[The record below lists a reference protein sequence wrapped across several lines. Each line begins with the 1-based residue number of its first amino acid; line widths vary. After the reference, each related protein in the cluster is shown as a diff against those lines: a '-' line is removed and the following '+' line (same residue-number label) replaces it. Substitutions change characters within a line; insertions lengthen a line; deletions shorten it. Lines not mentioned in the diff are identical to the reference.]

1 MACAALMLGVTVAPL
16 SGQAAECAPVRPP
29 AVTILVQPMQPQY
42 RHALSRSQISALRG
56 GRGHMTSDR
65 SHLGLT
71 HTQTGVSV
79 KPTVAF
85 YRQPKGTVCAALDQV
100 EVVWQMVQFQVDV
113 AMEYRQGSCPYGEI
127 MRHENQHVA
136 IAQRNFAATERALRR
151 DFTEQARRFPAFPLR
166 TGQQQATAEVAAHLL
181 ALARQIVDREE
192 RQMRGDNA
200 AIDTPESYRQVNAR
214 CRDW

>member
-1 MACAALMLGVTVAPL
+1 MARAALVLAVLVPSSAL
-16 SGQAAECAPVRPP
+16 AAACGQAPPP
-29 AVTILVQPMQPQY
+29 AVTVVSQPMQPQY
-42 RHALSRSQISALRG
+42 RHVLTRSQISALRS

-85 YRQPKGTVCAALDQV
+85 YRQPNGTTCAALHQV
-100 EVVWQMVQFQVDV
+100 EVVWQMVQFQVDI
-113 AMEYRQGSCPYGEI
+113 AAEYRPGSCPYGEI
-127 MRHENQHVA
+127 TRHENQHVV

-166 TGQQQATAEVAAHLL
+166 TGQQQATNEVAAHLL

-192 RQMRGDNA
+192 RQMHGENA